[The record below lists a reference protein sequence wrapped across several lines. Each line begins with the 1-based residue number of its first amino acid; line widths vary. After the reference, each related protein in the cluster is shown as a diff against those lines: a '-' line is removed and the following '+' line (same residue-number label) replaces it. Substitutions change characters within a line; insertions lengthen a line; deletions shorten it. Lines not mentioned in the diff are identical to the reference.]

1 MLPNIL
7 RMNNPFDHG
16 PESRG
21 PGRPREFDLDDV
33 LDKAIV
39 VFSEFGFHPTSLGR
53 LTNALG
59 IAEGSIYKAFKDKR
73 TIFLAAFERYVN
85 ERNNRMAQELAGARS
100 GRQSVK
106 AILSV
111 YAENSHGVIGRR
123 GCLVVGSAVDLT
135 SSDAEMAKRVASVLK
150 ALERRLVEAVRQ
162 GQADGSIL
170 SGLDAESAGRLLLC
184 VVQGMRV
191 VGKTGR
197 SHGEMMDVVESA
209 LTLLD

>member
-1 MLPNIL
+1 
-7 RMNNPFDHG
+7 MNNPFDHG
-16 PESRG
+16 AESRG

-85 ERNNRMAQELAGARS
+85 ERNNRMAQELAGACS

-106 AILSV
+106 AILSL
-111 YAENSHGVIGRR
+111 YAENSHGVTGRR

-170 SGLDAESAGRLLLC
+170 SGVDAESAGRLLLC

>member
-1 MLPNIL
+1 
-7 RMNNPFDHG
+7 MNNPLDHG
-16 PESRG
+16 AESRG
-21 PGRPREFDLDDV
+21 PGRPREFALDDV

-73 TIFLAAFERYVN
+73 TIFLAAFDRYVN
-85 ERNNRMAQELAGARS
+85 QRNNRMAQELARARS

-106 AILSV
+106 AVLSL
-111 YAENSHGVIGRR
+111 YAETSHGVMGRR

-135 SSDAEMAKRVASVLK
+135 SSDAEIAKRVASVLK
-150 ALERRLVEAVRQ
+150 TLERRLVEAVRQ
-162 GQADGSIL
+162 GQADGSIM

-191 VGKTGR
+191 LGKTGR
-197 SHGEMMDVVESA
+197 SNGEMMDVVESA